1 MHFKIDK
8 KVLDKKID
16 IISNAVDP
24 VSINP
29 ALKGILFE
37 VQNKKIILTASN
49 QELSIQIE
57 IEDEN
62 LDIEKSGNMLIPA
75 SLLKEIVKKLEG
87 IIDFK
92 LENNQLV
99 ISTKE
104 DRFFIN
110 LLEIKDFPQIEFT
123 KFGDAFEIDA
133 DVFRSLIKNTIF
145 AAAPN
150 DNLRKIF
157 QYVNFKAKDGV
168 MTITAT
174 DSHRLAR
181 EVLSVD
187 EKCEFDV
194 SISVRSLKNLL
205 PKEIFGKIKFY
216 IEDKRVNV
224 EQDGCIIQTKVFEG
238 IYIDVEKVFQTE
250 WKYALTIS
258 KREMN
263 NVLSKASLLTSETY
277 SSLTLEMAPEKF
289 VISNSRKDIG
299 SSSFNI
305 SKDKFSFKGEP
316 ITIFINIKFLKE
328 AISVFEDDITLFI
341 NKEKNR
347 ILILSKSNEKNKQIV
362 TPQLGHM

>member
-1 MHFKIDK
+1 M
-8 KVLDKKID
+8 
-16 IISNAVDP
+16 
-24 VSINP
+24 
-29 ALKGILFE
+29 
-37 VQNKKIILTASN
+37 
-49 QELSIQIE
+49 
-57 IEDEN
+57 
-62 LDIEKSGNMLIPA
+62 
-75 SLLKEIVKKLEG
+75 
-87 IIDFK
+87 
-92 LENNQLV
+92 
-99 ISTKE
+99 
-104 DRFFIN
+104 
-110 LLEIKDFPQIEFT
+110 
-123 KFGDAFEIDA
+123 
-133 DVFRSLIKNTIF
+133 RSL
-145 AAAPN
+145 
-150 DNLRKIF
+150 R
-157 QYVNFKAKDGV
+157 
-168 MTITAT
+168 
-174 DSHRLAR
+174 
-181 EVLSVD
+181 
-187 EKCEFDV
+187 
-194 SISVRSLKNLL
+194 NLL

-258 KREMN
+258 KKEMN

-289 VISNSRKDIG
+289 IISNSRKDIG

-328 AISVFEDDITLFI
+328 AIGVFEDDITLFI